1 MRCGDA
7 IAIVR
12 FSFSRTL
19 YMYTDTDTDTYTH
32 IHRQTEAEANEKH
45 SHIEPCVSSETNVTE
60 RYLLWPNEWIESE
73 RDIDARRTQ
82 NECWHL
88 HYTCIG
94 IVFVTRRSSISH
106 TLFRRIWRHTL
117 SLWVYL
123 SFSLIPISADTCWE
137 ACFFLCFGHFFVFSA
152 QNVRLTREPKP
163 MSWNV
168 NETKRCVVYTFFFI
182 QTSRAPFLSSVVNIV
197 LKYWLFTS

>member
-88 HYTCIG
+88 
-94 IVFVTRRSSISH
+94 RSCTTHVLELCSLQGAAALVILCFDAFGGTLSHCESIS
-106 TLFRRIWRHTL
+106 LSRSYPYRRIHVGKHAFFYASVI
-117 SLWVYL
+117 SLY
-123 SFSLIPISADTCWE
+123 SA
-137 ACFFLCFGHFFVFSA
+137 
-152 QNVRLTREPKP
+152 PK
-163 MSWNV
+163 MYV
-168 NETKRCVVYTFFFI
+168 
-182 QTSRAPFLSSVVNIV
+182 
-197 LKYWLFTS
+197 